1 MRKCLLV
8 LLVLAS
14 FGVATVASAQEITV
28 SGTTILKKKPE
39 IASFHLSVQG
49 KAKSG
54 DKAQEAM
61 ITSIVA
67 VQAALNNLR
76 LEVSTL
82 SYGITE
88 DKANRRAPNG
98 DYTTVVNGFIAT
110 TVYEVKVND
119 LAKLSKALEITSLPG
134 VSKAS
139 YLEFDLRDRGAAE
152 REARSAALKDA
163 MANATAVANTAG
175 KSAFD
180 IVKIQQNN
188 VDFRDMFQEISLP
201 MDSIRT
207 GGKGWDEESGNP
219 RVMGMA
225 AGLMGSVQFND
236 AIIIPGEMSV
246 TASVVMMVKIK

>member
-54 DKAQEAM
+54 DKAQAAM
-61 ITSIVA
+61 IASIA
-67 VQAALNNLR
+67 TVQSAINNLR
-76 LEVSTL
+76 
-82 SYGITE
+82 
-88 DKANRRAPNG
+88 
-98 DYTTVVNGFIAT
+98 
-110 TVYEVKVND
+110 
-119 LAKLSKALEITSLPG
+119 LEITSLPG
-134 VSKAS
+134 VSTAS

-236 AIIIPGEMSV
+236 AIIIPGEISV
-246 TASVVMMVKIK
+246 TASVVMM